1 MRVHLSAIL
10 PGGHAHPIMQQQQ
23 LLAFLVFSVVAA
35 VTPGPSNL
43 LLLACGA
50 QAGFRRGLPC
60 LAGVVAGMALLMA
73 AAGAGLGSL
82 VAAWPAAVMLLTWG
96 GAAWLLWL
104 AWQIAAAPAQAA
116 GSAAPRSAAPVG
128 FWRALAFQWVNPKSW
143 IVSVSAAATFAAGGA
158 AAPAQ
163 RALLLAATFA
173 LAATPAC
180 ALWLAGGAALQ
191 RWLVDERAARVFNV
205 AMGLLLAASVVLGV
219 L

>member
-1 MRVHLSAIL
+1 
-10 PGGHAHPIMQQQQ
+10 MQQQQ
-23 LLAFLVFSVVAA
+23 VLAFLVFSFVAA

-50 QAGFRRGLPC
+50 QAGFWRGLPC

-82 VAAWPAAVMLLTWG
+82 VAAWPAAVMLMTWG

-104 AWQIAAAPAQAA
+104 AWQIASAPAQAA
-116 GSAAPRSAAPVG
+116 GSAGSPAPRSAAPVG

-143 IVSVSAAATFAAGGA
+143 IVSVSAAATFAAGGGA
-158 AAPAQ
+158 AAAE

-191 RWLVDERAARVFNV
+191 RWLVNERAARVFNV